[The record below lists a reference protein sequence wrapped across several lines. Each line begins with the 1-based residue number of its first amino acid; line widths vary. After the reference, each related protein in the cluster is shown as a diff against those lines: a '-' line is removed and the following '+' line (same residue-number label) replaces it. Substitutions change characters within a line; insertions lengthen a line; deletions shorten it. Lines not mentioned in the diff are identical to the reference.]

1 MIRERREEA
10 SADGGLMFPG
20 VRAAGTD
27 YEIELD
33 VEEKLMPKL
42 RIEKMRR
49 SELRNYDMKM

>member
-33 VEEKLMPKL
+33 IEEDLMPRA

-49 SELRNYDMKM
+49 SEMRNYDMKM